1 MDEKTREAIES
12 IRSILGGWSFH
23 AGFPSSEGLEAL
35 AHLQAMAEENE
46 RLRKGTTAECDYR
59 AKWGMCDQ
67 LDDLYELRAEHEQAM
82 KALIDSC
89 NDELAALKAEV
100 VRRQDRHTIDMMELE
115 SASKAEAELARW
127 KPLIEAAEKAEMQEL
142 IWAAEE
148 ATWLSSAQ
156 ILTAALSCRESP
168 ESDDPQGK
176 GKP

>member
-1 MDEKTREAIES
+1 MDEKTREAMDF
-12 IRSILGGWSFH
+12 LGVAVKRAVEWS
-23 AGFPSSEGLEAL
+23 PSGEEGRKAYSEAL

-46 RLRKGTTAECDYR
+46 RRKESSN
-59 AKWGMCDQ
+59 
-67 LDDLYELRAEHEQAM
+67 
-82 KALIDSC
+82 ALIKRWR
-89 NDELAALKAEV
+89 EIAE
-100 VRRQDRHTIDMMELE
+100 
-115 SASKAEAELARW
+115 KAEAELARW

>member
-1 MDEKTREAIES
+1 MDEKTKEALKIV
-12 IRSILGGWSFH
+12 
-23 AGFPSSEGLEAL
+23 SERTNPGLVGSRYELDGSEAL

-46 RLRKGTTAECDYR
+46 RRKESSN
-59 AKWGMCDQ
+59 
-67 LDDLYELRAEHEQAM
+67 
-82 KALIDSC
+82 ALIKRWR
-89 NDELAALKAEV
+89 EIAE
-100 VRRQDRHTIDMMELE
+100 
-115 SASKAEAELARW
+115 KAEAELARW